1 MAWSEVYSALQVGV
15 IDGQENP
22 IAVTFTS
29 KLYEIQKYLTL
40 TGHVYSP
47 ALFIAAPATF
57 NRLSEV
63 DRKALVD
70 AARVGAAAMRK
81 RVSEIEAQALE
92 ALQKEGVIVESGID
106 KSKFQAA
113 LTPAYADYAKKF
125 GNQTLE
131 RIRDYR

>member
-1 MAWSEVYSALQVGV
+1 
-15 IDGQENP
+15 
-22 IAVTFTS
+22 
-29 KLYEIQKYLTL
+29 
-40 TGHVYSP
+40 
-47 ALFIAAPATF
+47 
-57 NRLSEV
+57 
-63 DRKALVD
+63 
-70 AARVGAAAMRK
+70 MRK
-81 RVSEIEAQALE
+81 RVSEVEAQALE